1 MLTLSCAQFCIFSTV
16 TSHNVSV
23 DPKSLPRP
31 RGAIGR
37 ASKDLGVTR
46 EHLSRVLHGH
56 RISRSLTSR
65 YAAWLHSSA
74 EAQELVFVALGGS
87 DLVET
92 GADGVKRYPSGKTVD
107 EVEQAMKG

>member
-1 MLTLSCAQFCIFSTV
+1 MCVVATV
-16 TSHNVSV
+16 TSHIASV
-23 DPKSLPRP
+23 DAKSLPRP

-65 YAAWLHSSA
+65 YAAWLQAQPPHSPA
-74 EAQELVFVALGGS
+74 A
-87 DLVET
+87 
-92 GADGVKRYPSGKTVD
+92 
-107 EVEQAMKG
+107 